1 MDLAFTTRSSLPGFP
16 HIANSTSIPP
26 EKLGKSN
33 RRVLGVKPA
42 NVFIYLFDGSL
53 GLPIG
58 LYFIDEAV
66 VEEEDGGHLK
76 R

>member
-26 EKLGKSN
+26 EKLGESN
-33 RRVLGVKPA
+33 RRALGVKPA
-42 NVFIYLFDGSL
+42 NVFIYLF

-66 VEEEDGGHLK
+66 VEEEDGVA
-76 R
+76 